1 MIHEFDPVIYP
12 RKVWITYDAT
22 PDELNVVFPTGDT
35 NGNKFKQEEGYY
47 GITDRVCRGTDN
59 KGGVLIR
66 FENKEAMTAWTI
78 AHEAIHA
85 AGFICHYVGIAADFA
100 NDEAFTYLASWIVK
114 CCEEVKNIKE

>member
-22 PDELNVVFPTGDT
+22 PDELNEMFPTGDT
-35 NGNKFKQEEGYY
+35 NGNKFKKEDGYY
-47 GITDRVCRGTDN
+47 GITDRVCRGSDN

-66 FENKEAMTAWTI
+66 FDKKSMNSWNI

-85 AGFICHYVGIAADFA
+85 AGFICHYIGIQADFA
-100 NDEAFTYLASWIVK
+100 NDEAFTYLATWIVK
-114 CCEEVKNIKE
+114 CCETVKNTRE